1 MRRGVG
7 RARIDSE
14 EQEDLLL
21 QSGWM
26 YADLF
31 LALTVIFLA
40 TISFVPEIGQVGDFG
55 NGTKNSSGGLTTE
68 SSFNY
73 AKGYTLVV
81 PVDQLD
87 QVGTKVSEFLAQEG
101 LDSSTEIIFAQIV
114 GGFNPESEKP
124 SDGQLRAI
132 TFAIE
137 VTKKYPKLLEGAQRY
152 IESSP
157 SVAPGNVALRLTFAQ
172 TLPAK

>member
-1 MRRGVG
+1 MRRSV
-7 RARIDSE
+7 RPIRNDSE
-14 EQEDLLL
+14 AQEDLLL

-40 TISFVPEIGQVGDFG
+40 TISFVPEIGQSGNF
-55 NGTKNSSGGLTTE
+55 NGTKNTSTGVKTD

-81 PVDQLD
+81 PVDQYD
-87 QVGTKVSEFLAQEG
+87 QVGTKVLEFLAQEG
-101 LDSSTEIIFAQIV
+101 LDRSTEIIFAQVI
-114 GGFNPESEKP
+114 GGFNPESENP

-137 VTKKYPKLLEGAQRY
+137 INKRYPKLLQSAQRF

-157 SVAPGNVALRLTFAQ
+157 SVAPGYVALRLTFAQ
-172 TLPAK
+172 ALAEK

>member
-14 EQEDLLL
+14 EQENLLL

-40 TISFVPEIGQVGDFG
+40 TISFVPEIGQGRDS
-55 NGTKNSSGGLTTE
+55 NASTNTTSGVSNVT
-68 SSFNY
+68 SFNY
-73 AKGYTLVV
+73 AKGYTLVL
-81 PVDQLD
+81 PVDQYD
-87 QVGTKVSEFLAQEG
+87 QVVNKVSQFLAQEG
-101 LDSSTEIIFAQIV
+101 LSANSEIIFAQIV
-114 GGFNPESEKP
+114 GGFDPQSEKP

-137 VTKKYPKLLEGAQRY
+137 VTNKYPELLQGAQRY

-172 TLPAK
+172 PIPQK

>member
-1 MRRGVG
+1 MRRSISSL
-7 RARIDSE
+7 RNESE

-40 TISFVPEIGQVGDFG
+40 TISFVPEIGQSG
-55 NGTKNSSGGLTTE
+55 NFNGGKDTNAGINTATT
-68 SSFNY
+68 FNY

-81 PVDQLD
+81 PVDQFD
-87 QVGTKVSEFLAQEG
+87 QVGTKVSQFLAQEG
-101 LDSSTEIIFAQIV
+101 LDRSTEIIFAQVI

-137 VTKKYPKLLEGAQRY
+137 LNKKYPTLLQSAQRF

-157 SVAPGNVALRLTFAQ
+157 SIASGKVAMRLTFAAALS
-172 TLPAK
+172 TK

>member
-40 TISFVPEIGQVGDFG
+40 TISFVPELGQVGDF
-55 NGTKNSSGGLTTE
+55 NGSKNTSGGITSE

-81 PVDQLD
+81 PVDQFD

-101 LDSSTEIIFAQIV
+101 LDGSTEIIFAQIV
-114 GGFNPESEKP
+114 GGFDPESEKP

-137 VTKKYPKLLEGAQRY
+137 INKEYPELLQGAQRY

-172 TLPAK
+172 PIPQK

>member
-1 MRRGVG
+1 MRRGVRPSG
-7 RARIDSE
+7 SNSE

-40 TISFVPEIGQVGDFG
+40 TISFVPQIGKVGGF
-55 NGTKNSSGGLTTE
+55 NGPENTNVGSKSETT
-68 SSFNY
+68 FNY
-73 AKGYTLVV
+73 AKGYTFVV
-81 PVDQLD
+81 PVDRYD
-87 QVGTKVSEFLAQEG
+87 QVAFKVSDFLKQEG
-101 LDSSTEIIFAQIV
+101 LDESTEIIFAQII

-137 VTKKYPKLLEGAQRY
+137 INKNYPKLLQSAQRF

-157 SVAPGNVALRLTFAQ
+157 TIAPGSVALRLTFAQ
-172 TLPAK
+172 ALPKK